1 MRPRIRSLDQKML
14 RELWRLRGQLVSI
27 ALVVATAVMTLVTMR
42 GTYETLER
50 GRADYYRDYRMADVW
65 ATLERAPESLK
76 AQIEAIPGVAAVE
89 TRVSSYANLD
99 LPWLDTP
106 GQGLFLSLPEHRR
119 ASVNDAHVRDGRYL
133 RPGRANDVLVSE
145 LFFDANDL
153 RLGDTI
159 RAVLNGVRRE
169 MVIVGS
175 AIAPDQSYSAPPGA
189 LYPDDERFGV
199 FWASRNV
206 LGPNLDADEAFNEV
220 ALRLSPHASEV
231 EVIRELDRLLDPY
244 GGMGGYG
251 RADHISYKI
260 LNDELNQ
267 NRTMGTA
274 FPIVFL
280 GVAAFLLS
288 LVLGRLI
295 ATQRTEIGAL
305 KAMGYTN
312 REVGL
317 HFLSYSLAAV
327 GIGTLLGAGGGVWA
341 GDAMVGLYEEY
352 FRFPTLEYELS
363 MRLVLLGGGISLV
376 AAVVGGWRAVLRAAS
391 LPPAEAMRPEPP
403 ERFTPGWLERT
414 GVADHLSTKVRFI
427 LRNLERRPLRAALS
441 SLGIA
446 FSVSILV
453 IGMFMFDGIARM
465 MDVQFELAQQEDVTI
480 SFTRDVSDRVQTDLR
495 RVDGVTRVELLR
507 FVPVRLHSGQRE
519 REVAI
524 SGIWPDTRLR
534 RIVDED
540 GRIHAVPLEGIVLSA
555 MLADR
560 LRLERSDTVRVEAL
574 AGRRRTEQFVVA
586 DVVRDLMGIS
596 AYMHMHTLERLTG
609 DADLASAALLSTDP
623 LRHAAATRVLDEA
636 PGIASLT
643 TPASMI
649 DSFESQLEDSL
660 YIAIMFIVGF
670 ASIISVAV
678 IYNGS
683 RIALSERGRE
693 LASLRVLGFTRRE
706 VATLLFGEQAVI
718 TLMAIPAGWAIGYGL
733 AGLIVD
739 AMASETYRIPLVVS
753 SRTYAW
759 SAVVTLVASAA
770 SAYLVRRRLHRM
782 DLIAVLKT
790 RE

>member
-363 MRLVLLGGGISLV
+363 MRLVFLGGGISLV